1 MLIII
6 LLAGL
11 AFAYGLYS
19 YLYVPLFLSPLNS
32 FPTPHWSCSISSF
45 FILRARKQG
54 SENRV
59 LHEAHAR
66 YGPVVRIAP
75 NALSVDGV
83 DAIRTVYQRG
93 FEKWSWYSI
102 FNNYGAPCI
111 FSSLGLKEHS
121 LRKRV
126 ISHLYSK
133 SFIQSSPALKAQ
145 SRAVLQGRLL
155 PLLQREAACSDRQ
168 GTEMQ
173 SILMATTMDLI
184 SAFIFGMRVSTNF
197 LECEAYRRHWLSLY
211 LVRHHN
217 HFWPQELPTLTWLCL
232 KLGIRLYPSY
242 VDAANKELRDWNMQ
256 LCNKARD
263 YLLSGEK
270 SAYSHQPEDEPVVFQ
285 ALHKAAQVE
294 ARAPSATSQ
303 QLLPVASETL
313 DQVLAGH
320 ETAGIALTYL
330 TWRLSQSLTLQ
341 TQLRAELVS
350 LKPSTVGVNGTLPD
364 AKALDEL
371 PLLHAIV
378 METLRLHAPIPGPQ
392 PRQTPYP
399 SSCIGGVQ
407 VPGGVRI
414 AALAHT
420 LHLNETTYPDPE
432 RWDPSRWLE
441 GEGCETA
448 RRDMI
453 RHFWAF
459 GSGGRM
465 CLGSNFAMNEIKFIA
480 ALIYSN
486 FRTSIVQDDGI
497 KQTGGYSARPQ
508 RNELFLK
515 LTPVEC

>member
-1 MLIII
+1 MLII

-19 YLYVPLFLSPLNS
+19 YVYFPIFLSPLNR
-32 FPTPHWSCSISSF
+32 FPTPHWSCSISHL

-54 SENRV
+54 RENKV
-59 LHEAHAR
+59 LREAHLR
-66 YGPVVRIAP
+66 CGSVVRVAP
-75 NALSVDGV
+75 DALSVDGV
-83 DAIRTVYQRG
+83 EAVRTVYQRG
-93 FEKWSWYSI
+93 FDKWPWYSI

-111 FSSLGLKEHS
+111 FSSLGSKEHS
-121 LRKRV
+121 QRKRV
-126 ISHLYSK
+126 LSHLYSK
-133 SFIQSSPALKAQ
+133 TFIQSSPALKAQ

-155 PLLQREAACSDRQ
+155 PLLRREAVRSDRR

-197 LECEAYRRHWLSLY
+197 LECEAYRRHWLNLY

-217 HFWPQELPTLTWLCL
+217 HFWPQELPTLTWLCV

-242 VDAANKELRDWNMQ
+242 VDAANEELRDWNMQ

-263 YLLSGEK
+263 YLLSAEK
-270 SAYSHQPEDEPVVFQ
+270 REHSHQPGDEPVVFQ
-285 ALHKAAQVE
+285 ALHAAVQEEDGV
-294 ARAPSATSQ
+294 SIQ
-303 QLLPVASETL
+303 QLLLPVASETL

-320 ETAGIALTYL
+320 ETAGIVLTYL
-330 TWRLSQSLTLQ
+330 TWRLSQDPTLQ
-341 TQLRAELVS
+341 TRLRAELLG
-350 LKPSTVGVNGTLPD
+350 LKPSRAGVDGTLPD
-364 AKALDEL
+364 VKALDDL
-371 PLLHAIV
+371 PLLHAVV

-407 VPGGVRI
+407 VQGGVRI

-420 LHLNETTYPDPE
+420 LHLNEAVYPDPE
-432 RWDPSRWLE
+432 RWHHSRWLDD
-441 GEGCETA
+441 GRGSETA

-465 CLGSNFAMNEIKFIA
+465 CLGSNFAMNGMKLIA

-486 FRTSIVQDDGI
+486 FHTSIVEDDGME
-497 KQTGGYSARPQ
+497 QTGGYSARPR
-508 RNELFLK
+508 RNQLFLK
-515 LTPVEC
+515 LTPVES